1 MVISSAYVDGY
12 ALHKISAGSK
22 QQITLVW
29 SSASMTAQQ
38 GVLDIG
44 LLGFRARPD
53 VAGYSRL
60 MGAD

>member
-1 MVISSAYVDGY
+1 MQRGA
-12 ALHKISAGSK
+12 
-22 QQITLVW
+22 
-29 SSASMTAQQ
+29 
-38 GVLDIG
+38 LDIG